1 MTTVV
6 VTISLAIFCALQA
19 LYWFGRGRSSARAN
33 ALLERLGG
41 ASSLQDVTLLKQVDE
56 AGSFRSSLQDMLRQ
70 AGEPVQIF
78 PFVIKVIN
86 WTLIGAVIGLVAGG
100 SLAALAMGG
109 IVGFVLPLLRLG
121 QRRRQRLAQIEKN
134 LPEALQVLII
144 SLKSGHAMPKAIA
157 TTAEEMSGPLRI
169 ELQILADELRL
180 GRSVEV
186 GFLRLGQRLERL
198 QTVRTFVVAVVVLQ
212 QTGGNMVDVLE
223 QLVEALHEQSQYAR
237 KLAAMT
243 AEGRMS
249 ARILCGLPPVFLGLT
264 SLAAPEYVGGL
275 LNAGAGI
282 GILMVALSLYVGGV
296 VWVRRLVDPGGGA

>member
-1 MTTVV
+1 MTAVV
-6 VTISLAIFCALQA
+6 VTIGLAVFCVLQA

-41 ASSLQDVTLLKQVDE
+41 ASSVQDVTLLKQVDE
-56 AGSFRSSLQDMLRQ
+56 SGSLRSSIHDMLRQ
-70 AGEPVQIF
+70 AGEPEQIF
-78 PFVIKVIN
+78 PFLVKVIN
-86 WTLIGAVIGLVAGG
+86 WALIGAVLGLVAGG
-100 SLAALAMGG
+100 SLVALSLGAIIGC
-109 IVGFVLPLLRLG
+109 ILPLVRLN
-121 QRRRQRLAQIEKN
+121 QRRRQRLVQIEKN

-157 TTAEEMSGPLRI
+157 TTADEMSGPLRS

-212 QTGGNMVDVLE
+212 QTGGNMVEVLE

-264 SLAAPEYVGGL
+264 AMAAPDYVGGL

-282 GILMVALSLYVGGV
+282 AILLVAITLYVSGV
-296 VWVRRLVDPGGGA
+296 LWVRKLVDPGGGV